1 KTNFNVRRAAI
12 RFLTALLTN
21 CTEELQDI
29 ILESGPAGF
38 SKLLDLLED
47 KREVIRNDALLL
59 FQVLIRSNWCI
70 QGIFVLE
77 YGFERL
83 LRILVSKYGSDGN
96 VTIEDCLSIILTLFE
111 SNQSN
116 QSYFRRRSYI
126 PRLFS
131 FFERGLIGEKLWSI
145 QKVTN
150 IHLLLKIIQ
159 TLVSPTNSN
168 ENIIACQ
175 RTVKQC
181 GILRRLCI
189 MLMLTTVPD
198 DILSETINTIA
209 DIVRGNIEN
218 QQFLGSIMDITAE
231 VQQPIFFNMLC
242 VMAAD
247 KKQSFRLRISILYC
261 VQCYLYNND
270 FGKSMIVQTLF
281 PQTENVANQYTF
293 GHILMIGYLSKDI
306 VASWCSGIALS
317 HLIADSQLYKEA
329 LLKVRLVVDQ
339 SKTDAKTLMEI
350 SIDLLQNSSSS
361 FCTRIAVLIF
371 LCTWL
376 SNCSLAV
383 QTLFSIENSISY
395 LVSQICTQSIADDRE
410 LFIQSLCSFALGL
423 CLVFNNN
430 QIQLYSTESLVKLID
445 ERIRID
451 SFLEK
456 LGILSKSEF
465 YAKALQKPQL
475 KLSKSSD
482 MILDYEFAHL
492 YETLQSLISHMLT
505 RHDINS
511 TVRTLIDP
519 MSTKLYAQ
527 RALTMMTDDNDFIG
541 RVEQIN
547 INKLKEKQ
555 WIEERDI
562 DKKKILALEQ
572 QIQEIKDKNA

>member
-1 KTNFNVRRAAI
+1 MTNNNTINQETIESLCDRLQSATRIEDRRDTVYALEVLSKKCKLEVGTKSIILLANILQGDRTDLDSIQLVLEALTNLIAYDVGSDEEQSDLPQGITVQFTELYIQNKKRVHVVLELIAKTNFNVRRAAI

-231 VQQPIFFNMLC
+231 VQQ
-242 VMAAD
+242 
-247 KKQSFRLRISILYC
+247 
-261 VQCYLYNND
+261 
-270 FGKSMIVQTLF
+270 
-281 PQTENVANQYTF
+281 
-293 GHILMIGYLSKDI
+293 
-306 VASWCSGIALS
+306 
-317 HLIADSQLYKEA
+317 
-329 LLKVRLVVDQ
+329 
-339 SKTDAKTLMEI
+339 
-350 SIDLLQNSSSS
+350 
-361 FCTRIAVLIF
+361 
-371 LCTWL
+371 
-376 SNCSLAV
+376 
-383 QTLFSIENSISY
+383 
-395 LVSQICTQSIADDRE
+395 
-410 LFIQSLCSFALGL
+410 
-423 CLVFNNN
+423 
-430 QIQLYSTESLVKLID
+430 LVKLEIFWVYYID
-445 ERIRID
+445 
-451 SFLEK
+451 
-456 LGILSKSEF
+456 
-465 YAKALQKPQL
+465 
-475 KLSKSSD
+475 
-482 MILDYEFAHL
+482 
-492 YETLQSLISHMLT
+492 
-505 RHDINS
+505 
-511 TVRTLIDP
+511 
-519 MSTKLYAQ
+519 
-527 RALTMMTDDNDFIG
+527 
-541 RVEQIN
+541 
-547 INKLKEKQ
+547 
-555 WIEERDI
+555 
-562 DKKKILALEQ
+562 
-572 QIQEIKDKNA
+572 